1 MKKKTVSIAALLLTG
16 TLLFAGCGKTADS
29 TSNANASG
37 QENTV
42 TGQTSADTEA
52 ALDGADTDAAS
63 VSDSAKTDETSAS
76 DGTDTDTALFSDMST
91 TDLDGNKVDS
101 SMFSDHKITLVN
113 VWNIGCTPCVNEIPE
128 LEKINSEFSEKG
140 GAVVG
145 LYADFGAGIADD
157 EMEQIKEILSNA
169 NASYTQLRMDGTLA
183 TNEAL
188 LNIMAFPTTYVV
200 GSDGTILDTITG
212 SNDYDGWKETLES
225 YLAQAE

>member
-1 MKKKTVSIAALLLTG
+1 MKKKTVLIAALLLTG
-16 TLLFAGCGKTADS
+16 TLLFAGCGKTTDS
-29 TSNANASG
+29 TSNASG

-52 ALDGADTDAAS
+52 A
-63 VSDSAKTDETSAS
+63 SDSAKTNETSAS
-76 DGTDTDTALFSDMST
+76 DGTETDAELFSNMST
-91 TDLDGNKVDS
+91 TDLDGNNVDS

-183 TNEAL
+183 TNETL
-188 LNIMAFPTTYVV
+188 LNLMAFPTTYVV
-200 GSDGTILDTITG
+200 SSDGTILDTITG